1 MVHELRRDELTRL
14 HQLPYYPYYGTV
26 DTTILWIVTLAEA
39 YRWNADKS
47 MLDECRSPLEK
58 ALAWIDKYGDFD
70 GDGFVE
76 YLTRSPKGLC
86 NQGWKDSG
94 DAIVYPDGSLVEP
107 PIALCEVQGYVY
119 AAWQCAAEIYLVWGE
134 SEKDLWCSWGIR
146 TLFTNNQAYNPIS
159 YQRGSVWS
167 YDNSIIAAGLKRYG
181 YHQEANQIAEGIF
194 TAASYFEAGRMPELF
209 AGIERQPD
217 IFPVPY
223 LDANI
228 PQAWAAGSIFLLLR
242 TILGLTANAP
252 QQLLKVQPYLPK

>member
-1 MVHELRRDELTRL
+1 M
-14 HQLPYYPYYGTV
+14 
-26 DTTILWIVTLAEA
+26 
-39 YRWNADKS
+39 
-47 MLDECRSPLEK
+47 
-58 ALAWIDKYGDFD
+58 
-70 GDGFVE
+70 
-76 YLTRSPKGLC
+76 
-86 NQGWKDSG
+86 
-94 DAIVYPDGSLVEP
+94 
-107 PIALCEVQGYVY
+107 QGYVY

-167 YDNSIIAAGLKRYG
+167 YDNSIIAVGLKRYG

-252 QQLLKVQPYLPK
+252 QQLLKVQPYLPKWLSELELKNLRVGDATVALYFWRDGKQTRWKVTDMKGELNFQIED